1 MKQEMKNL
9 NSTFFSLRN
18 INTDGQIRRSW
29 IARST
34 VSSKTF
40 ERAQALAAE
49 MPSATEHR
57 KLRHNA
63 GS

>member
-1 MKQEMKNL
+1 MKNL
-9 NSTFFSLRN
+9 NATFFSLRY
-18 INTDGQIRRSW
+18 INTDGQIQRSW

-49 MPSATEHR
+49 MSLATEHR
-57 KLRHNA
+57 KLRRNA